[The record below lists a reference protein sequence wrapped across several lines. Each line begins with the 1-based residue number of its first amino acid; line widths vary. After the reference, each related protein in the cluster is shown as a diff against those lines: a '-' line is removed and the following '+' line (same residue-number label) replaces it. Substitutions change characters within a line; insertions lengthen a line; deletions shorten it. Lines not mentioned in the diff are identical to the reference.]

1 MKAFAVYAL
10 FPVLCLNSAA
20 AYAESHV
27 TFWGG
32 VDSRT
37 YGETTYEPI
46 PEIDLRSR
54 FNRTHHIYEIRIPD
68 VETGRGVICELVGN
82 EGDILARDLGFTRIG
97 ELRFFFTSVTPNA
110 TANCSYVDVE
120 RLTRP

>member
-68 VETGRGVICELVGN
+68 VETGRGLFANSSVICL
-82 EGDILARDLGFTRIG
+82 LYTSPSPRDRG
-97 ELRFFFTSVTPNA
+97 
-110 TANCSYVDVE
+110 
-120 RLTRP
+120 